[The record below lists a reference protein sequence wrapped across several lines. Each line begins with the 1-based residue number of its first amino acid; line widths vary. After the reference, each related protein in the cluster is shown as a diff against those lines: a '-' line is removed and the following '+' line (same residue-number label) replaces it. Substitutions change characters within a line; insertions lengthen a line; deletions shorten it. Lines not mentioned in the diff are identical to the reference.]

1 MNESEICAVAETIGA
16 GPCEVNTAFPN
27 TFLGPWLFPS
37 QKINYWGFFYNYS
50 HCTGLLHWKMICV
63 ASVLFYVRVQ
73 KLLQFHC
80 ATTH

>member
-37 QKINYWGFFYNYS
+37 QKINYWGFF
-50 HCTGLLHWKMICV
+50 L
-63 ASVLFYVRVQ
+63 
-73 KLLQFHC
+73 
-80 ATTH
+80 